1 MNEHSKQLIF
11 FFYRRD
17 KYVFFSQCSWHY
29 RLLQAHERS
38 ERKVLCRAERAS
50 KRRRRKRKIDERKE
64 SDYTKWEKTGCE
76 VFAQKRAEFSS
87 PTYFPHSR
95 RLPPCSLVGC
105 DEYRLQQSQQC
116 KKESWRESTILNIGL
131 WWSLSVN
138 YYIRPPSK
146 YPLNILPSLLI
157 SLRKLSRA
165 EQRKF
170 HCKLFREKIVHKR
183 CIYCEHCETAAVTA
197 TTEICWKRN
206 LNFDVLQIFT
216 FILLP
221 RRRLLLTIEQ
231 PIFKTIFFSASLS
244 FKDNRLHPQPSQVLR
259 TMRIWKFFGRWRSL
273 KRFNFRS

>member
-1 MNEHSKQLIF
+1 MHLYCSSISRWMNTQNNLF
-11 FFYRRD
+11 FFYWRD
-17 KYVFFSQCSWHY
+17 KNVFFSQRSWHY
-29 RLLQAHERS
+29 RLSQAHERS
-38 ERKVLCRAERAS
+38 ERKVVCRAERAS
-50 KRRRRKRKIDERKE
+50 KRRRRKGKIDERNE

-95 RLPPCSLVGC
+95 LLPPCSLVGC
-105 DEYRLQQSQQC
+105 DVYRLQRSQQYT
-116 KKESWRESTILNIGL
+116 KESWRESAILNIGL

-183 CIYCEHCETAAVTA
+183 CIYCEYCETTAATA
-197 TTEICWKRN
+197 TERKEI
-206 LNFDVLQIFT
+206 
-216 FILLP
+216 
-221 RRRLLLTIEQ
+221 
-231 PIFKTIFFSASLS
+231 S
-244 FKDNRLHPQPSQVLR
+244 
-259 TMRIWKFFGRWRSL
+259 
-273 KRFNFRS
+273 